1 MDTENLRTYLSV
13 VRFCN
18 FTRAAEQLFVAQS
31 TVTNRILELKREA
44 GVKLLRRDTRN
55 FSLTEEGKLFAEYA
69 RRIVELED
77 ALKSAVR
84 GGERQQRL
92 GATNAVYEGMLKER
106 IFGGIAAGGHFR
118 VTLGHSAEL
127 LEQLWS
133 GSLDAVYGY
142 QAVKRAGYSCTP
154 FFEDELVLL
163 VRRDKNAF
171 PRGVTK
177 AELRKLPCAMCNFS
191 LEEIGS
197 YLRELFPAGQVFPFE
212 VDNSNKV
219 KDFLAAGLGYAFLPR
234 GIVKKELEEGLLA
247 EVAPVGFS
255 RMKLK
260 SYRVCRAGE
269 EERFF

>member
-1 MDTENLRTYLSV
+1 METENLRTFLLV
-13 VRFCN
+13 VRYHN

-31 TVTNRILELKREA
+31 TVTNRILELERAA
-44 GVKLLRRDTRN
+44 GVKLLHRDTRN
-55 FSLTEEGKLFAEYA
+55 LSLTEEGKLFAEYA
-69 RRIVELED
+69 QRIVELED
-77 ALKSAVR
+77 ALQSTVR

-92 GATNAVYEGMLKER
+92 GATNAVYEGMLKEH
-106 IFGGIAAGGHFR
+106 IFGGIAAGGRFR

-142 QAVKRAGYSCTP
+142 QAVRRAGYSCTP
-154 FFEDELVLL
+154 FFEDELVIL

-197 YLRELFPAGQVFPFE
+197 YLRELWRRGSAMPF
-212 VDNSNKV
+212 
-219 KDFLAAGLGYAFLPR
+219 
-234 GIVKKELEEGLLA
+234 
-247 EVAPVGFS
+247 
-255 RMKLK
+255 
-260 SYRVCRAGE
+260 CRAASSKRSSRRG
-269 EERFF
+269 F

>member
-1 MDTENLRTYLSV
+1 MCSSD
-13 VRFCN
+13 
-18 FTRAAEQLFVAQS
+18 
-31 TVTNRILELKREA
+31 
-44 GVKLLRRDTRN
+44 
-55 FSLTEEGKLFAEYA
+55 LT
-69 RRIVELED
+69 
-77 ALKSAVR
+77 S
-84 GGERQQRL
+84 
-92 GATNAVYEGMLKER
+92 
-106 IFGGIAAGGHFR
+106 
-118 VTLGHSAEL
+118 
-127 LEQLWS
+127 
-133 GSLDAVYGY
+133 
-142 QAVKRAGYSCTP
+142 TP

-177 AELRKLPCAMCNFS
+177 GELRKLPCAMCNFS

-234 GIVKKELEEGLLA
+234 GIVKKELRDGLLA

>member
-1 MDTENLRTYLSV
+1 MDTENLRTFLLV
-13 VRFCN
+13 VRVHN

-31 TVTNRILELKREA
+31 TVTNRIMELEREA

-55 FSLTEEGKLFAEYA
+55 LSLTEEGKLFQEYA
-69 RRIVELED
+69 QRIVELED
-77 ALKSAVR
+77 ALKSVVR
-84 GGERQQRL
+84 GGERQLRL
-92 GATNAVYEGMLKER
+92 GATNAVYEGMLKEL
-106 IFGGIAAGGHFR
+106 IFAGIAAGGRYR
-118 VTLGHSAEL
+118 VTLGHTGEL

-142 QAVKRAGYSCTP
+142 QPVKRAGYSCTP

-171 PRGVTK
+171 PCGVRK
-177 AELRKLPCAMCNFS
+177 EELRRLPCAMCNFS
-191 LEEIGS
+191 LEEIGA
-197 YLRELFPAGQVFPFE
+197 YLRELFPAGQQFPFE

-234 GIVKKELEEGLLA
+234 GIVKSELGSGQLA
-247 EVAPVGFS
+247 EVAPIGFS

-260 SYRVCRAGE
+260 SYRICRAGE
-269 EERFF
+269 EQRFF